1 MFRIS
6 CFLVTAVAVLPLA
19 ALLWIVRAG
28 GAHEGKESPL
38 PAGALKRLN
47 ARPTKAPRPDDY
59 YVNALAFSPD
69 SKTLAVW
76 CGDTIRF
83 WELPQAK
90 EKTDRRLGPAAP
102 GWAPG
107 WGEEPIMHSL
117 AYSPDGRILATH
129 GHRELGFK
137 LWDATSGKR
146 RFKCEESAG
155 GQSLTFS
162 PDGQVVASVVAGGVR
177 LRSVKDGKEMGL
189 LDIQPGVVGRKRS
202 RGDICAAFS
211 PDGRLLASGG
221 ATYGAERS
229 EGEIRLWDWRA
240 GKVVAQF
247 RTAENQVNGVEF
259 SPDGK
264 LLASCPGYHGPTI
277 WLWDMLTGSSI
288 HRLCKLKGD
297 TAYPVFWVAFSPDGQ
312 LVASAQGGE
321 KAVRV
326 WNPFTG
332 EEVAKF
338 VPPDSR
344 GVICV
349 AFSPDGKLLA
359 SGQGNGTVILWD
371 ATKLAPVKPLQ
382 PTADE
387 LARWWAQLGRKDKAA
402 WEAVW
407 SLARSG
413 DKATALLKDHLK
425 PAQAPEA
432 KQVAR
437 LIADLDANDFKAREA
452 ASRELARLGGAVEAD
467 LRKALAGDPSAEAKK
482 RLEGLLKPLA
492 AGFETD
498 PAELRQLRGIQVLE
512 QLGTPEAKKLLQA
525 LARGAPGARRT
536 RDAQLALD
544 RLHRRQSPPR

>member
-1 MFRIS
+1 MARRWGCSTSNQAWWAGSGLEVIYVPPS
-6 CFLVTAVAVLPLA
+6 RRMGDCWPRAAPLM
-19 ALLWIVRAG
+19 V
-28 GAHEGKESPL
+28 PN
-38 PAGALKRLN
+38 ALK
-47 ARPTKAPRPDDY
+47 
-59 YVNALAFSPD
+59 
-69 SKTLAVW
+69 
-76 CGDTIRF
+76 
-83 WELPQAK
+83 
-90 EKTDRRLGPAAP
+90 EKSVYGTGGPAR
-102 GWAPG
+102 W
-107 WGEEPIMHSL
+107 SR
-117 AYSPDGRILATH
+117 SSGRRKT
-129 GHRELGFK
+129 
-137 LWDATSGKR
+137 
-146 RFKCEESAG
+146 
-155 GQSLTFS
+155 
-162 PDGQVVASVVAGGVR
+162 
-177 LRSVKDGKEMGL
+177 RS
-189 LDIQPGVVGRKRS
+189 
-202 RGDICAAFS
+202 
-211 PDGRLLASGG
+211 
-221 ATYGAERS
+221 
-229 EGEIRLWDWRA
+229 
-240 GKVVAQF
+240 
-247 RTAENQVNGVEF
+247 TAWSF
-259 SPDGK
+259 
-264 LLASCPGYHGPTI
+264 LPTA
-277 WLWDMLTGSSI
+277 SSI
-288 HRLCKLKGD
+288 HRLCKRKGV

-452 ASRELARLGGAVEAD
+452 ASREL
-467 LRKALAGDPSAEAKK
+467 
-482 RLEGLLKPLA
+482 
-492 AGFETD
+492 
-498 PAELRQLRGIQVLE
+498 
-512 QLGTPEAKKLLQA
+512 
-525 LARGAPGARRT
+525 
-536 RDAQLALD
+536 
-544 RLHRRQSPPR
+544 